1 MQTLA
6 SRTGDEPAPRWQPV
20 CAAIA
25 PLPTIDPP
33 PSELRIA
40 LPDGGQ
46 ARLPGAL
53 WPAARSSVPPRSGPP
68 ATSPIAVGEVARADV
83 NALYEARGGGS
94 ARRRI
99 VADGTTA
106 RASAS
111 SCTAHSG
118 RRRSIVTTQPSPSIA
133 RRVAVGERAGV

>member
-6 SRTGDEPAPRWQPV
+6 SRTGDEPASRWQPV
-20 CAAIA
+20 CAAIP

-83 NALYEARGGGS
+83 NALYEARGEDPRGAGS
-94 ARRRI
+94 SQTGRPLAPLR
-99 VADGTTA
+99 A
-106 RASAS
+106 RAQL
-111 SCTAHSG
+111 TPDVG
-118 RRRSIVTTQPSPSIA
+118 DRS
-133 RRVAVGERAGV
+133 